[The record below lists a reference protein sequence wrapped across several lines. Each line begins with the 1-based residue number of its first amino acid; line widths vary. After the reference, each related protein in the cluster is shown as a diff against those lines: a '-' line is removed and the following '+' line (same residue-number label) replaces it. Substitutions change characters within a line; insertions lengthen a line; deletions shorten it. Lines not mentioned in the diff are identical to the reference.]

1 MLTFILFVI
10 GVVFG
15 YGATWYLVLKSR
27 KIINII
33 DKEQIYDAR
42 EITQRLKMQ

>member
-1 MLTFILFVI
+1 MLTFILFII
-10 GVVFG
+10 GITLG
-15 YGATWYLVLKSR
+15 YGATWYFVLKSR

-42 EITQRLKMQ
+42 EITQRLKIQ